1 MSLDVLEL
9 AVVVLTGACVKQ
21 ASMKGSVQLSNRL
34 LARKSKTEA
43 RAESFECE
51 GFSFKSWDQWCME
64 LAKFKA
70 DAYSFTHKA
79 QNSVEVETKQHKS
92 LKSEDKNTP

>member
-1 MSLDVLEL
+1 MNWVEIIEIYLGVKGNPKELLKNTKLLMSLDVLEL

-51 GFSFKSWDQWCME
+51 GFSFKSWD
-64 LAKFKA
+64 
-70 DAYSFTHKA
+70 
-79 QNSVEVETKQHKS
+79 
-92 LKSEDKNTP
+92 